1 MKAVI
6 LAGGRGERLRPLTCS
21 RPKPLVDFMDAAVL
35 DAVVKMLRKNGIG
48 DIILTCMQC
57 SDSFEGFASRRGIT
71 VVKEPMPLGTA
82 GAVKNCAEMLTDT
95 FAVVSGDCISDMD
108 IKKAVQVHEK
118 LGAEATLLL
127 IEPSTPTDF
136 GVVSLDE
143 NGYVASF
150 KEKPAWSGVDSP
162 YCNSGIYVLEPS
174 VLDIV
179 KENTCADFSQ
189 DVFPALLEQ
198 GRRIAG
204 VPDPGYW
211 CDIGDGQKYRQAHF
225 DALDGKCS
233 LFRAGISKKAYI
245 GRNVII
251 TPPVYIADGAEIR
264 GRSIIDSYTVIGRD
278 CRITDSHIRASVLW
292 QRVRADRAEIT
303 HSIIC
308 SDTVLEE
315 GASVSAGCAVG
326 EQCTVGRYA
335 RLLPGSRLWQ
345 GVTVQAECSVSRDVR
360 APAEVKKQSA
370 EALGNTILSDGAF
383 AGLFNAAR
391 CFAQNKNTVAVIPQ
405 SEGSAQ
411 AAAAAAA
418 CGALLAGSRV
428 LFSSPGSMGQARFFV
443 REYAAQGGIA
453 LCVRDGDISARF
465 MDKHGLL
472 LLPQQLKSITKQM
485 NSDCPPFGQGGS
497 VAFRQARGAY
507 LGRLAVLAGRARGVG
522 VALWGDAQ
530 AALFVQQ
537 AVSSAGIRA
546 ETALNGNGPEQLVKQ
561 GCIFG
566 VSVAGDFTVRAVSD
580 ENGKKL
586 SYEQLLSLRAVLCR
600 HCGLPA
606 VLSGDCSQAIR
617 DTVQSGG
624 DTVISQ
630 GNTADDAA
638 RALIGRCGLR
648 SSGAEKAALLLT
660 DAAAF
665 VLALADCVTVLNKPV
680 SSLVNGASGDCRLWV
695 RCPDRL
701 KGRVMQQVRAKSNS
715 SQVKCVPDDSLA
727 VIRVHAN
734 ALSQEFAREL
744 AMDMQAV
751 IDETVRHGQ
760 S

>member
-1 MKAVI
+1 
-6 LAGGRGERLRPLTCS
+6 
-21 RPKPLVDFMDAAVL
+21 
-35 DAVVKMLRKNGIG
+35 
-48 DIILTCMQC
+48 MQC
-57 SDSFEGFASRRGIT
+57 SDNFRGFASRRGIT
-71 VVKEPMPLGTA
+71 VCQKEPMPLGTA

-95 FAVVSGDCISDMD
+95 FAVVSGDRISDMD

-118 LGAEATLLL
+118 LGAGATLLL

-136 GVVSLDE
+136 RGWSAWTKTAISLPLRKSRR
-143 NGYVASF
+143 GA
-150 KEKPAWSGVDSP
+150 VDSHVLQFR
-162 YCNSGIYVLEPS
+162 IYVLEPS
-174 VLDIV
+174 VLDII

-335 RLLPGSRLWQ
+335 RLLPGCHLWQ

-370 EALGNTILSDGAF
+370 EALGNILLSDGAF

-428 LFSSPGSMGQARFFV
+428 LFFFAGQHGSG
-443 REYAAQGGIA
+443 
-453 LCVRDGDISARF
+453 
-465 MDKHGLL
+465 
-472 LLPQQLKSITKQM
+472 
-485 NSDCPPFGQGGS
+485 
-497 VAFRQARGAY
+497 
-507 LGRLAVLAGRARGVG
+507 
-522 VALWGDAQ
+522 
-530 AALFVQQ
+530 ALF
-537 AVSSAGIRA
+537 SCGNMPLRA
-546 ETALNGNGPEQLVKQ
+546 E
-561 GCIFG
+561 
-566 VSVAGDFTVRAVSD
+566 
-580 ENGKKL
+580 
-586 SYEQLLSLRAVLCR
+586 
-600 HCGLPA
+600 
-606 VLSGDCSQAIR
+606 
-617 DTVQSGG
+617 
-624 DTVISQ
+624 
-630 GNTADDAA
+630 
-638 RALIGRCGLR
+638 
-648 SSGAEKAALLLT
+648 
-660 DAAAF
+660 
-665 VLALADCVTVLNKPV
+665 
-680 SSLVNGASGDCRLWV
+680 
-695 RCPDRL
+695 
-701 KGRVMQQVRAKSNS
+701 
-715 SQVKCVPDDSLA
+715 
-727 VIRVHAN
+727 
-734 ALSQEFAREL
+734 
-744 AMDMQAV
+744 
-751 IDETVRHGQ
+751 
-760 S
+760 